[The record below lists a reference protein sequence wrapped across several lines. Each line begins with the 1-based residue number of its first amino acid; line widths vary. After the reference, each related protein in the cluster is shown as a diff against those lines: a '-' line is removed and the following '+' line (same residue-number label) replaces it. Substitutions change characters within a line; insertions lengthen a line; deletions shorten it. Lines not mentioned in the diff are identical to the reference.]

1 MSDAAG
7 SQPPACSETNSAL
20 HVPAGATCW
29 VCCESEP
36 ALIHTGCGCRGSAGF
51 AHVRCVAGAA
61 RHKSDTWRM
70 CPTCQQLFTGAFEVA
85 MARQRVE
92 LQSDKPAEDE
102 ERLEALEALAVANR
116 AADPAET
123 LRVYEELLDVRR
135 RAAMADPHAVTSH
148 SNRQLIAAL
157 GRVASAHQEM
167 GDYTSALPLYEEE
180 LHHWHEIG
188 TDESGELTLDEA
200 ALVCMN
206 NLGAL
211 YRQMDD
217 NFNARP
223 LLESALD
230 ARRQV
235 LGDDHMH
242 TLSSISNLGSLLNEV
257 GDHKLGLELLK
268 EAAGTARRVL
278 GPGHPKTQ
286 SLTQEFEH
294 WNVDLIG
301 WTVRAVG
308 MVVGLAGR
316 PDLNGSIVAVLRFD
330 SEKGR
335 YICRPRGGKN
345 LALKP
350 PNLYLNTGTAVIIQ
364 GLQQAP
370 EYNGRRG
377 LLYTDPESSV
387 QESIPVDR
395 HTIRVMG
402 RDKVMR
408 LRPDCFR
415 VEGVSTVTPV
425 DSGYTMN
432 VASAGRNA
440 F

>member
-7 SQPPACSETNSAL
+7 SQPAACSETNSAPA
-20 HVPAGATCW
+20 PAGATCW

-36 ALIHTGCGCRGSAGF
+36 PLIHTGCGCRGSAGF
-51 AHVRCVAGAA
+51 AHLRCVAGAA
-61 RHKSDTWRM
+61 SHKSDTWRT
-70 CPTCQQLFTGAFEVA
+70 CPTCQQLFTGAFAVA
-85 MARQRVE
+85 MARQRAE

-102 ERLEALEALAVANR
+102 ERLVALEALAVANR

-123 LRVYEELLDVRR
+123 LRIFEELLDVRR
-135 RAAMADPHAVTSH
+135 RASH
-148 SNRQLIAAL
+148 STNRQLIAAL
-157 GRVASAHQEM
+157 GHVACAHHEM
-167 GDYTSALPLYEEE
+167 GDYASALPLYEEE

-188 TDESGELTLDEA
+188 TDESGELTLDVA
-200 ALVCMN
+200 ALACMN

-217 NFNARP
+217 NFEARP
-223 LLESALD
+223 LLESAMD
-230 ARRQV
+230 MRRQV
-235 LGDDHMH
+235 LGNDHMH
-242 TLSSISNLGSLLNEV
+242 TLSSISNLGSVVNEV

-268 EAAGTARRVL
+268 EAADTARRVL
-278 GPGHPKTQ
+278 GPAHPKTR

-294 WNVDLIG
+294 WNDDLVTTSR
-301 WTVRAVG
+301 TVRAVG
-308 MVVGLAGR
+308 MVVGLASR
-316 PDLNGSIVAVLRFD
+316 PDLNGSIVAMLRFD

-335 YICRPRGGKN
+335 YICRPDGGKN

-377 LLYTDPESSV
+377 LLYADPESSV
-387 QESIPVDR
+387 QEDIPVDR
-395 HTIRVMG
+395 HTCRVMG
-402 RDKVMR
+402 REKGMR

-415 VEGVSTVTPV
+415 VEGVSTITPV
-425 DSGYTMN
+425 DSGHTMN
-432 VASAGRNA
+432 VAHAGRNA